1 MRQTD
6 AQVIVR
12 LLLCGVHKGTGTV
25 VIKVLRAALHAQNA
39 DDIVVDGIACLFI
52 AQDGHPGG
60 GELFHQSLIAVQK
73 IQLVLVVAQHAAHR
87 RDLVQLTAQGK
98 HIIIAGTFAVGHK
111 VAAQQD
117 QILLGGGLFLLFK
130 ATTELHERL
139 EALPHSEKHGSGRAG
154 FWVVIA
160 QILLLDAVF
169 SLDSIITAVGMV
181 DNLYVMMSAV
191 VIAMIVM
198 IAASRPLTDFV
209 NRHPTVVV
217 LCLSFL
223 LMIGCSLI
231 AEGLGFHIPKGYLY
245 AAIAFSILIEFFNQL
260 AARNASRNLDRVPFR
275 ERTTD
280 AIVRLMSRQPRRD
293 DEEATEDRVVHES
306 FGREE
311 RQMVEGVLTLADR
324 NIKTIMTPRSE
335 IAWLNSRRSFEEN
348 MKRVQDMPHSSF
360 PVCDGTLE
368 NVIGV
373 VKAKDL
379 IGMEPSPEALV
390 RCASERQ
397 PLTVPET
404 INVIRLMQDIKSS
417 QASLV
422 LVTDEFGVIQG
433 LTTSHDILEAIA
445 GDFPDEGDRLSIEA
459 VEGGWSAEGS
469 VELFLVEQTCGV
481 DGLMSVDGEYVTL
494 AGLLLDRMG
503 RLPAKGDRLEEA
515 GLVFEVTDVSRHRI
529 ERVRITRS
537 PVPAEA

>member
-1 MRQTD
+1 MEFLLDPAIWVGLITL
-6 AQVIVR
+6 IV
-12 LLLCGVHKGTGTV
+12 LE
-25 VIKVLRAALHAQNA
+25 IVL
-39 DDIVVDGIACLFI
+39 GIDNLVFI
-52 AQDGHPGG
+52 AIIAKKLPASQQNKALYVGLGLALAMRLGLLSIMSWLVALTDPVFSVWGHA
-60 GELFHQSLIAVQK
+60 FSF
-73 IQLVLVVAQHAAHR
+73 
-87 RDLVQLTAQGK
+87 RDL
-98 HIIIAGTFAVGHK
+98 
-111 VAAQQD
+111 
-117 QILLGGGLFLLFK
+117 ILLGGGLFLLFK

-139 EALPHSEKHGSGRAG
+139 EALPHSEKHGAGKAG
-154 FWVVIA
+154 FWFVIA
-160 QILLLDAVF
+160 QILILDAVF

-191 VIAMIVM
+191 VVAMIVM
-198 IAASRPLTDFV
+198 ITAIRPLTDFV
-209 NRHPTVVV
+209 NRHATVVV

-260 AARNASRNLDRVPFR
+260 AAHNASKNLERMPFR

-280 AIVRLMSRQPRRD
+280 AIVRLMTRTPGREKS
-293 DEEATEDRVVHES
+293 EALKSASPHES

-311 RQMVEGVLTLADR
+311 CQMVEGVLTLAER
-324 NIKTIMTPRSE
+324 NVKTIMTPRSE

-379 IGMEPSPEALV
+379 IGMNPSSEALV
-390 RCASERQ
+390 RCASEHQ

-433 LTTSHDILEAIA
+433 LATSHDILEAIA
-445 GDFPDEGDRLSIEA
+445 GDFPDEGDKLSIE
-459 VEGGWSAEGS
+459 EIDGGWSAEGS
-469 VELFLVEQTCGV
+469 VELFLVEQACGV
-481 DGLMSVDGEYVTL
+481 DGLMNVQGDYVTL

-503 RLPAKGDRLEEA
+503 RLPEVGDKIEEA
-515 GLVFEVTDVSRHRI
+515 GLVFEVADVSGHRI
-529 ERVRITRS
+529 ERVKITRKPK
-537 PVPAEA
+537 PVEA

>member
-1 MRQTD
+1 MEFLLDPTIW
-6 AQVIVR
+6 VGLLTLVVLEIV
-12 LLLCGVHKGTGTV
+12 L
-25 VIKVLRAALHAQNA
+25 
-39 DDIVVDGIACLFI
+39 GIDNLVFI
-52 AQDGHPGG
+52 AIIAKKLPASQQDKALYVGLGLALAMRLGLLSIMSWLVALTDPVFSVWGHP
-60 GELFHQSLIAVQK
+60 FSF
-73 IQLVLVVAQHAAHR
+73 
-87 RDLVQLTAQGK
+87 RDL
-98 HIIIAGTFAVGHK
+98 
-111 VAAQQD
+111 
-117 QILLGGGLFLLFK
+117 ILLGGGLFLLFK

-293 DEEATEDRVVHES
+293 DKEATEDRVVHES